1 MPTEALKTKLKTL
14 RAELSSTSSLDS
26 ETRDQLS
33 ELADEIESMLDESA
47 PDHESIRRRT
57 EDAALRFEAEHPRFA
72 SLLSEVT
79 DALAKLGI

>member
-1 MPTEALKTKLKTL
+1 MSMQALKSNLEAL
-14 RAELSSTSSLDS
+14 RAELKSADNLDPG
-26 ETRDQLS
+26 TRDQLS
-33 ELADEIESMLDESA
+33 ELADEIESILDETAS
-47 PDHESIRRRT
+47 DHESTRQRT